1 MRKILLIGMFALT
14 LLSCKQNK
22 QVQAEKVEETVVA
35 GDTHLQEPQQSEA
48 AIHLERNSNNLPDSL
63 VARIQ
68 RTACFGRCPIYTLSV
83 YESGYVDYNGEKWVE
98 KEGIYEAKVSQEVLG
113 QLLDFAENINYFE
126 LDNEYDNK
134 QVTDLPATITSI
146 RNEEGIKTIVNRYG
160 GPKKLDEFARYFDSL
175 FDTIDWK
182 RVGDIPRR

>member
-14 LLSCKQNK
+14 LLACKQNK
-22 QVQAEKVEETVVA
+22 QVQAEKVEETAVA

-83 YESGYVDYNGEKWVE
+83 YESGYVDYIGEKWVE
-98 KEGIYEAKVSQEVLG
+98 KEGRFSSRVDQSVIEELMQKSEA
-113 QLLDFAENINYFE
+113 INYFE
-126 LDNEYDNK
+126 FDHTYDSK
-134 QVTDLPATITSI
+134 FVTDLPATITTLKGE
-146 RNEEGIKTIVNRYG
+146 NGFHVVVNRYQA
-160 GPKKLDEFARYFDSL
+160 PEQLTQFSQEFDQL
-175 FDTIDWK
+175 FKDLAWK
-182 RVGDIPRR
+182 TVPIK